1 MDYGRDVINQRKVG
15 GWLQSQKK
23 GQSTLKTAKLVL
35 DMMWCKPNNRTIP
48 KFTRSGVYNGLHG
61 FTPKRP
67 FIMRISRKRRLKRF
81 QLCRRRWRVWGCH
94 GRVKSAKSITGGFD
108 TGIWWEF
115 QRDSGDIWGYSTIF
129 CGILEMMIVRSGKL
143 NLDLWLDMSKSQHHK
158 SKHQQSRVICAIHGD
173 LC

>member
-1 MDYGRDVINQRKVG
+1 MNHIIFSCQNHAFYIPRSWLAQSIFEIDVSEN
-15 GWLQSQKK
+15 
-23 GQSTLKTAKLVL
+23 
-35 DMMWCKPNNRTIP
+35 
-48 KFTRSGVYNGLHG
+48 GVYNGLHG

-94 GRVKSAKSITGGFD
+94 GRVKSAKSITGGFEI
-108 TGIWWEF
+108 GIWWGF
-115 QRDSGDIWGYSTIF
+115 QRDSADIWGYSTIF
-129 CGILEMMIVRSGKL
+129 CGILEMMIVRGGKL
-143 NLDLWLDMSKSQHHK
+143 NLDLWLDMSKSQHHE